1 MFSIRNKF
9 FLFSFTIIFLF
20 ALNSRLEA
28 QTKNQPQQFKILGIS
43 VEGNSTAEPAA
54 IILNSG
60 LKVGSEISIPSED
73 TRNAMNRLWGLRIFS
88 DIQILVERTVGDGIY
103 LLIKVVEHPRLDKVE
118 IEGEDEVSENDLTKK
133 ITILKGQILSPF
145 EINKILK
152 AFKKVYEEDG
162 FHQVKFETEIV
173 ESADTTANGKKVL
186 KVNITEG
193 AESRIKSIIFYGNL
207 KYKDGDLEASFEET
221 HQKVWWKFWRS
232 AKFEKKKFEDDKKKL
247 IQFYKKN
254 GYREIE
260 IITDSLE
267 YADDKSNIIL
277 KIYLNE
283 GPQYKIRN
291 ISWEGNSVFKSE
303 TLNGQLGF
311 KTGDLFDGEKF
322 ERNLRGN
329 EEQSDVSSLYL
340 DNGYLMISID
350 PEEIKVGEDSVDIIL
365 HVRERNQF
373 KISQVEIRGNSK
385 TQEKVVRRELRV
397 VPGDYFNRSAIIRSV
412 RQLSVL
418 NYFNPEKIK
427 PDTRF
432 VDDKTVD
439 VVFDVEEKSSDTF
452 NASVGYS
459 EAFGATG
466 AIGLTFNNFDIAE
479 PLSGGGGQIL
489 NFDWQFGDL
498 SRYQTFSISYREPW
512 MFNTP
517 TSFGFSVFDTK
528 QNFYYDLRQTGATL
542 SLGRQFKFPDDYFRG
557 DWSFRFQSLNVKSTN
572 YLYDRIGKSNQFTF
586 SQIISRNSI
595 NNPLFPSEGSS
606 VAWSLELS
614 GPPFLPGTAEYTKHG
629 IEIDW
634 YTPLANTHKLA
645 LYLGFKFNEIYR
657 LGNQNSYV
665 PPFEYFYMGG
675 TGLGMVATTPLRGYP
690 DRAVEPI
697 TINKSSIP
705 GAVMEKIMA
714 EIRFNVALNPIPI
727 YVLAFAEGGNIW
739 ESSKNIN
746 LFDLRR
752 SAGIGARLLINP
764 IGMVGFDYGY
774 GFDRDKLLTPVT
786 PGWEFHFQFGRGF

>member
-1 MFSIRNKF
+1 M
-9 FLFSFTIIFLF
+9 
-20 ALNSRLEA
+20 
-28 QTKNQPQQFKILGIS
+28 
-43 VEGNSTAEPAA
+43 
-54 IILNSG
+54 
-60 LKVGSEISIPSED
+60 
-73 TRNAMNRLWGLRIFS
+73 
-88 DIQILVERTVGDGIY
+88 
-103 LLIKVVEHPRLDKVE
+103 
-118 IEGEDEVSENDLTKK
+118 
-133 ITILKGQILSPF
+133 
-145 EINKILK
+145 
-152 AFKKVYEEDG
+152 
-162 FHQVKFETEIV
+162 
-173 ESADTTANGKKVL
+173 
-186 KVNITEG
+186 
-193 AESRIKSIIFYGNL
+193 
-207 KYKDGDLEASFEET
+207 EASFEET

>member
-1 MFSIRNKF
+1 
-9 FLFSFTIIFLF
+9 
-20 ALNSRLEA
+20 
-28 QTKNQPQQFKILGIS
+28 
-43 VEGNSTAEPAA
+43 
-54 IILNSG
+54 
-60 LKVGSEISIPSED
+60 
-73 TRNAMNRLWGLRIFS
+73 
-88 DIQILVERTVGDGIY
+88 
-103 LLIKVVEHPRLDKVE
+103 
-118 IEGEDEVSENDLTKK
+118 
-133 ITILKGQILSPF
+133 
-145 EINKILK
+145 
-152 AFKKVYEEDG
+152 
-162 FHQVKFETEIV
+162 
-173 ESADTTANGKKVL
+173 
-186 KVNITEG
+186 
-193 AESRIKSIIFYGNL
+193 
-207 KYKDGDLEASFEET
+207 
-221 HQKVWWKFWRS
+221 
-232 AKFEKKKFEDDKKKL
+232 
-247 IQFYKKN
+247 
-254 GYREIE
+254 
-260 IITDSLE
+260 
-267 YADDKSNIIL
+267 
-277 KIYLNE
+277 
-283 GPQYKIRN
+283 
-291 ISWEGNSVFKSE
+291 
-303 TLNGQLGF
+303 
-311 KTGDLFDGEKF
+311 
-322 ERNLRGN
+322 
-329 EEQSDVSSLYL
+329 
-340 DNGYLMISID
+340 MISID

-714 EIRFNVALNPIPI
+714 EVRFNVALNPIPI